1 MLLLL
6 IKDLRWD
13 VTGIHTNVDSEEEDK
28 LLQWF
33 MAAYTFNLRQW
44 LTCFLVIVPVPFP
57 SRSAG
62 QESFAVP

>member
-6 IKDLRWD
+6 IIDLRWD
-13 VTGIHTNVDSEEEDK
+13 VTGVRTNVDSEEEDK

-33 MAAYTFNLRQW
+33 MAAYTFNLLQR
-44 LTCFLVIVPVPFP
+44 LTCFLIIVAAPFP